1 MPNRAAQNRVTFP
14 KQTHK
19 TFTKKTG
26 FTTNGSER
34 EGEGKNKIKNSAFD
48 LVLGES
54 FFIVVIF

>member
-1 MPNRAAQNRVTFP
+1 MPTRAAQNRVTFP
-14 KQTHK
+14 KQNHK
-19 TFTKKTG
+19 TE

-34 EGEGKNKIKNSAFD
+34 KGEGKNKIKNSAFD